1 MPLMMWGVIQ
11 GRKEW
16 SSPTCSRPT
25 SSDPAGEPEAVELP
39 SYFKVL
45 QERLDIVLYLGL
57 STDDLS
63 SYLLLLACSIRKN
76 TSVVVDLT
84 PIVKSLLRCTLVDRL
99 ISTAALH
106 YHHSHQIKAPMP
118 TWLIVKA
125 TPQPRD
131 GAKKLA
137 VAAYS
142 ALLLSP
148 SVWQKAQDAKKSKAV
163 GVDAALPSS
172 PRITCMG
179 QVKGRPRRCLGACR
193 SDRPAVRGSSGLLE
207 RLTLGLF
214 GRR

>member
-1 MPLMMWGVIQ
+1 MWGVIQ

-25 SSDPAGEPEAVELP
+25 SSDPAGEPEAIELP

-45 QERLDIVLYLGL
+45 QERLDFVLFLGL

-118 TWLIVKA
+118 TWLIVK
-125 TPQPRD
+125 
-131 GAKKLA
+131 
-137 VAAYS
+137 
-142 ALLLSP
+142 
-148 SVWQKAQDAKKSKAV
+148 
-163 GVDAALPSS
+163 
-172 PRITCMG
+172 
-179 QVKGRPRRCLGACR
+179 GRPRRCLGACR